1 MPRPGEEPE
10 TTVTDILSDADDR
23 MKKAV
28 EALKREFD
36 TIRTGRASPALVE
49 HVQVDYYGTPTPLN
63 QLATISVP
71 EARLIIIAPWDKKAL
86 SGIERAILASDL
98 GVNPSNDGN
107 VIRIPIPPLSEER
120 RRDLVRN
127 LSKRVENGRVAVRNV
142 RRSALDQLRNL
153 EKSKAIS
160 QDENKRAQEEL
171 QRITD
176 LRIADMEEL
185 AKAKEA
191 EIMQV

>member
-1 MPRPGEEPE
+1 MPKPEEEPE
-10 TTVTDILSDADDR
+10 ITITDILSDADDR
-23 MKKAV
+23 MKKAA
-28 EALKREFD
+28 EALRREFD

-71 EARLIIIAPWDKKAL
+71 EARLILIAPWDKKAL

-127 LSKRVENGRVAVRNV
+127 LGKRVENGKVAVRNV
-142 RRSALDQLRNL
+142 RRSALDQLRSL
-153 EKSKAIS
+153 ERSKAIS
-160 QDENKRAQEEL
+160 QDENKRAQDEL

-176 LRIADMEEL
+176 LRIVDVDEL